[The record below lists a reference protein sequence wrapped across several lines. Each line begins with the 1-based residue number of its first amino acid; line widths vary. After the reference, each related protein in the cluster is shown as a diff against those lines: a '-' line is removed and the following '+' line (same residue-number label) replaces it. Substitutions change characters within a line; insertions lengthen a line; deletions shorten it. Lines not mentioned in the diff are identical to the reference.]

1 MEFPDGEWEWRRG
14 IPFPSRLEGLGGSI
28 TALRQPKTETILVHF
43 VPKKTA
49 FSDRIL
55 VNVAQFS
62 ITQLL
67 K

>member
-1 MEFPDGEWEWRRG
+1 MGMEMGYPQSTGR
-14 IPFPSRLEGLGGSI
+14 SGGSI

>member
-14 IPFPSRLEGLGGSI
+14 IPFPSRLEGLGGASQLL
-28 TALRQPKTETILVHF
+28 ASQKLKLVHF

-49 FSDRIL
+49 FSNRIS